1 MDDRASQPEKLTEI
15 YDTTVHYTGGET
27 ADKECALI
35 KEHELT
41 VIVNEQPVLK
51 IICTGDDL
59 KELVVGR
66 LCTEGLIERAGDIER
81 LYFCRYGREA
91 SVFLNKELVLK
102 DALRTDKSC
111 CTGNRSYK
119 SADAD
124 RPLKKLPEA
133 HPDPDMIFRLAS
145 RFREDSRLHRTT
157 QGTHSCILAS
167 NEGIQFEC
175 EDIGRHNALDKA
187 VGYALMNDIPLHE
200 CILFTSGRVPV
211 DMAEKVITAGIP
223 VLVSKSVPTAE
234 AVAFAKEY
242 GLQLIFRAYPDS
254 YETLS

>member
-15 YDTTVHYTGGET
+15 YDTTVHYPGGET

-66 LCTEGLIERAGDIER
+66 LCTEGLIERAGDIEK

-91 SVFLNKELVLK
+91 SVFLNRELVLK
-102 DALRTDKSC
+102 DALRTDKSW
-111 CTGNRSYK
+111 
-119 SADAD
+119 
-124 RPLKKLPEA
+124 KKLPEA
-133 HPDPDMIFRLAS
+133 HPDPDMIFSLAA

-167 NEGIQFEC
+167 NAGIQFEC

-200 CILFTSGRVPV
+200 CMLFTSGRVPV
-211 DMAEKVITAGIP
+211 DMAEKVIAAGIP

-234 AVAFAKEY
+234 AVAYAKEY

>member
-15 YDTTVHYTGGET
+15 YDTTVHYPGGET

-91 SVFLNKELVLK
+91 SVFLNRELVLK
-102 DALRTDKSC
+102 DALRTDKSW
-111 CTGNRSYK
+111 
-119 SADAD
+119 
-124 RPLKKLPEA
+124 KKLPEA
-133 HPDPDMIFRLAS
+133 NPDPDMIFSLAS

-200 CILFTSGRVPV
+200 CMLFTSGRVPV
-211 DMAEKVITAGIP
+211 DMAEKVIAAGIP

>member
-15 YDTTVHYTGGET
+15 YDTTVHYPGGET

-91 SVFLNKELVLK
+91 SVFLNRELVLK
-102 DALRTDKSC
+102 DALRTDKSW
-111 CTGNRSYK
+111 
-119 SADAD
+119 
-124 RPLKKLPEA
+124 KKLPEA

-200 CILFTSGRVPV
+200 CMLFTSGRVPV
-211 DMAEKVITAGIP
+211 DMAEKVIAAGIP

-234 AVAFAKEY
+234 AVAYAKEY